1 MTPGDPARA
10 HRRRHALPNLHGRGR
25 SAREQRRTMDR
36 GEPVQ
41 GPLSAGR
48 LTDAQGWRARLMRR
62 PPRAR
67 PAHRLTLRRLS
78 DRPICCI
85 ERLVW
90 VACRDPPV
98 ESSSRQADIEPSRP
112 VRHDGSLRPRGRPT
126 LPSLRPIG
134 LRRVDSKAPCG
145 ASSPS
150 CRRPPTLSRSHR
162 DALPRVCNEPP
173 EASNI
178 QCFRDGRPRARLGR
192 SRQEILDTTTLK
204 AQHSCRFAGRS
215 SGRLLIRR
223 SLVRAQVGEPKT
235 SEESSAWSNADRGR
249 AADGYWKPPISSGSA
264 LLTLPG
270 GTHSFSWEKQHAV
283 AVFLAP
289 ASDGRRSEATFAG
302 IETGTALMLMPM
314 VLAQLP
320 AAGKPSKDLQRPNA
334 S

>member
-1 MTPGDPARA
+1 MAASRKP
-10 HRRRHALPNLHGRGR
+10 
-25 SAREQRRTMDR
+25 DR
-36 GEPVQ
+36 P
-41 GPLSAGR
+41 AGR
-48 LTDAQGWRARLMRR
+48 
-62 PPRAR
+62 P
-67 PAHRLTLRRLS
+67 LR
-78 DRPICCI
+78 
-85 ERLVW
+85 

-112 VRHDGSLRPRGRPT
+112 VRHDGSMRPRGRLT

-150 CRRPPTLSRSHR
+150 CRRPPTPSRSHR

-178 QCFRDGRPRARLGR
+178 QCFRDGRPRARLGS

-235 SEESSAWSNADRGR
+235 SEESSAWSNADRDR

-264 LLTLPG
+264 LWTLPG
-270 GTHSFSWEKQHAV
+270 ATHSFSLREAACSCCV
-283 AVFLAP
+283 RGP
-289 ASDGRRSEATFAG
+289 ASDGRRSEASFAG

-314 VLAQLP
+314 VLAHLP